1 MTEYKVNK
9 QKLIAFLYTDDEAS
23 EEEIKQAVPFTIAPK
38 PILRNKFN
46 QGSEKFVP
54 ANYKTLLR
62 AIGENKQK
70 ESLCLW
76 LRRINT
82 KISILPKVI
91 YTFNAILIKIPRYSL
106 Q

>member
-1 MTEYKVNK
+1 MELINNFNKMTEYKVNK

-62 AIGENKQK
+62 AIGENKQTERK
-70 ESLCLW
+70 PVFVDQK
-76 LRRINT
+76 N
-82 KISILPKVI
+82 
-91 YTFNAILIKIPRYSL
+91 
-106 Q
+106 